1 MEEKKRKGYK
11 DPEAQKRANER
22 YLSQE
27 EKRKNKYRNDRKS
40 LCKKF
45 LREDAT
51 LEEINEIEK
60 IIEERKRTLKQK
72 EDN

>member
-1 MEEKKRKGYK
+1 MEEKRRGY
-11 DPEAQKRANER
+11 PTMEAQVEANKR

-40 LCKKF
+40 FCKKF

-51 LEEINEIEK
+51 LEEITEIEK

>member
-1 MEEKKRKGYK
+1 MKEKRKGYNSSK
-11 DPEAQKRANER
+11 AQVEANKR

-51 LEEINEIEK
+51 LEEITDIEK
-60 IIEERKRTLKQK
+60 IIEERKRILKQK